1 MTQQPD
7 TPTIAGQLALAR
19 VLGDATRSLAL
30 LRLVRGASRRTQLRR
45 ARTAAMVLASAAL
58 LTAQP
63 AAANVP
69 SFVVRATDSFV
80 DGSASIGFY
89 HRPPAEFLAFVGA
102 ANGDI
107 VEIDGSGTNSRGL
120 ANVGSFAAPTFADID
135 GDGDPDAIVG
145 NGSGNLVYFANTGS
159 VVAPAFAAPS
169 TNPFGLGQ
177 VDGRAQP
184 AFADLDGDGD
194 LDALV
199 GNIPGNT
206 ILFRND
212 GSATAPSFVQVAQNP
227 FGLQN
232 VGELSNPT
240 FADADQDA
248 DLDAFIGNGNGD
260 TVFFENTGSAI
271 VPLFAAGI
279 ANPLGLTQVGAEAS
293 PEFADF
299 DGDGDLDM
307 AIGAADGTVTGFQNQ
322 FSCPPEFS
330 APTTNPF
337 NLPQVDSFAD
347 PTFVDIDDD
356 GDLDAFI
363 GINGSPRIV
372 FAENVGRARQP
383 EFGPAVST
391 PFGLLVGTLFEVSPA
406 FADIDGDGDLDAFI
420 GEQYGNTLQFTN
432 TGSATAPAFAEF
444 PTSNPF
450 GKSGEPFSK
459 PTFGDIDNDGDLDV
473 FVGGR
478 TGGFFFSENTG
489 SATAPAFAAPV
500 ANPFDLVDLGDANNP
515 TLVDIDLDGDLDL
528 VAGVANGDLIVLTNL
543 GDRVRPRFGG
553 LINPFGL
560 TNANESSA
568 PSFADIDGD
577 GDPDALVGNFL
588 GEIVFFEN
596 GGRRPPAT
604 LAPTP
609 TATPE
614 PTIVI
619 VTVLPTETATAT
631 PTPTVTGS
639 RPPDPTAT
647 ATRDVTPGGP
657 CVGDCSNNG
666 IVIVNEII
674 LGVNIALGSA
684 DIRDCPSFDPD
695 GDGQVEIGELI
706 QSVNNVLSG
715 CP

>member
-232 VGELSNPT
+232 VGELSSPT
-240 FADADQDA
+240 FADADQDG